1 MTERARDANGSELWN
16 ALWSSE
22 GESSWRNEALS
33 QVYARIVHLM
43 SAMVPAGTEV
53 VDVGGGSGTL
63 ALMLNEAGF
72 RTTVWEHNDAALSLC
87 LNRGVPAVRVDLTG
101 DSLPAVPPGT
111 VFVSTECLEHL
122 GDGHRRRVLEVA
134 SRSGGTAFFSVPNDR
149 LGPDEEPQHA
159 SKFTAVQFRRELR
172 EFFDHARVECLGPPA
187 TLPRDQFPSDRGQP
201 AYLLGVCGFQ
211 KGFKLS
217 MTMPVRDEAADIE
230 RVLASFRGPCDE
242 IVIGVDPRTKDDT
255 WAVCEKYA
263 DVVFELADLRGPPD
277 RPEEWVPEGG
287 IHFSHARNQCI
298 DRCSGDWIFMTEGH
312 EHLGE
317 GHDVLLFLDRVIPD
331 AAKVGMVLRT
341 SNGQQ
346 WGFPWLFRRDPR
358 IRFKR
363 ATHNV
368 LDYPDGTYVVYVK
381 GVKTV
386 HDRVHERDLA
396 RHNQRK
402 VQNRLTLMQDWS
414 VNQNANSLYY
424 LGTEWR
430 EFSER
435 KAIQYLREYL
445 ALKRSNGSM
454 RYQTRLILA
463 KQLATL
469 ETDDLAERASCLAEA
484 REVLLGC
491 AGDDWVRT
499 DHWVWLGD
507 LAFDQGRHEEA
518 LQFYLYG
525 ATRVGDP
532 PFTLWWI
539 ELSFYSYIPCQRL
552 AMTYSALGRY
562 AEALMW
568 ADRVVEQLPPDS
580 PAEMVEEVRG
590 NAAALREALGLPDP
604 QGDQVQ

>member
-1 MTERARDANGSELWN
+1 MTDRAHEAN
-16 ALWSSE
+16 SSE
-22 GESSWRNEALS
+22 KWDTLWAAEGLDSWRNGALAK
-33 QVYARIVHLM
+33 VYERIVHLA
-43 SAMVPAGTEV
+43 SATLPEGTKV
-53 VDVGGGSGTL
+53 VDVGGGGGAL
-63 ALMLNEAGF
+63 ALLLRMAGF
-72 RTTVWEHNDAALSLC
+72 DVEVWEHNDAALSLC
-87 LNRGVPAVRVDLTG
+87 LNRGVPARRVDLLG
-101 DSLPAVPPGT
+101 ESLPDVEPGT

-122 GDGHRRRVLEVA
+122 GDFARHRVMELA
-134 SRSGGTAFFSVPNDR
+134 ARSGGTAFFSVPNDR

-159 SKFTAVQFRRELR
+159 AKFTAVGFRDELR
-172 EFFDHARVECLGPPA
+172 RHFEHARVECLGPPA
-187 TLPRDQFPSDRGQP
+187 LLPKEQFPSDRGQP
-201 AYLLGVCGFQ
+201 AYLLGVCGFR

-255 WAVCEKYA
+255 WKICEKYA
-263 DVVFELADLRGPPD
+263 DVVFELSDLRGPPD

-287 IHFSHARNQCI
+287 IHFSHARNQCV
-298 DRCSGDWIFMTEGH
+298 DRCTGDWIFMTEGH

-317 GHDVLLFLDRVIPD
+317 GQDVLLLLDRVIPD
-331 AAKVGMVLRT
+331 SAKVGMVLRT

-368 LDYPDGTYVVYVK
+368 LDYPDGTFVVYVK

-414 VNQNANSLYY
+414 VNKNANSLYY

-430 EFSER
+430 EFSEQR
-435 KAIQYLREYL
+435 AVQFLREYL
-445 ALKRSNGSM
+445 ALERSNGSM

-463 KQLATL
+463 KQLATM
-469 ETDDLAERASCLAEA
+469 ETKDPKERARNLSEA
-484 REVLLGC
+484 REVLMGC

-507 LAFDQGRHEEA
+507 LAFDQERYDEA

-525 ATRVGDP
+525 ASRVGDP

-539 ELSFYSYIPCQRL
+539 ELSYYSYIPCQRL

-562 AEALMW
+562 HEALVW
-568 ADRVVEQLPPDS
+568 ADRVVEQLPADS
-580 PAEMVEEVRG
+580 PPEMVEECKG
-590 NAAALREALGLPDP
+590 NAAALREALGVPDP
-604 QGDQVQ
+604 QGEQIQ